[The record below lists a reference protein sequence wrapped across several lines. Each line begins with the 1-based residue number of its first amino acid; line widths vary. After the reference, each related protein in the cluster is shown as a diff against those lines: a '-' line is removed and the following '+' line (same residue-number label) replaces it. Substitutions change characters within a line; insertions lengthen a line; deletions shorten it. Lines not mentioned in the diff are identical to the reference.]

1 MIVLRILVAD
11 SGSDTGSQWQATQE
25 EELSSKKKWC
35 IQSESPNAMQFQC
48 CSKTSLPL
56 NGNFKHWKYIWTH
69 RTCKVAYRDCSPQQ
83 MSWSPVQ
90 SLTKKSL
97 LFWLSNLT
105 GNVESSSWPT
115 WRNRGAFKNVVRIRF
130 FKPTM
135 VDLRMWLQCH
145 KVLIDLCAWDRQSS
159 RSLAVCQ
166 WALAGFNIHNQGATV
181 ACCCKYS

>member
-105 GNVESSSWPT
+105 GNVESSSET
-115 WRNRGAFKNVVRIRF
+115 GEVAFA
-130 FKPTM
+130 TSGTQG
-135 VDLRMWLQCH
+135 LQELPNIAKSH
-145 KVLIDLCAWDRQSS
+145 
-159 RSLAVCQ
+159 SLQYTKWNAKI
-166 WALAGFNIHNQGATV
+166 L
-181 ACCCKYS
+181 KYYRVWGTS